1 MAQGE
6 VGAAVLAAAVG
17 SRTKEPP
24 KPNYP
29 LFGSV
34 GNCMKLFENLEDYN
48 LVNMGDDGV
57 SPSRFQREDSYITY
71 GGGGVNIS
79 VGGDNCIEMVGRRG
93 DGNDNNYRSEGGRGG
108 KKYEVIIVKED
119 GMGVGVILPSCR
131 ILLMYYCITWIK
143 YCVVQ
148 LILYIYIV
156 IQVFCCVK
164 ICIKKISKFYQWV

>member
-57 SPSRFQREDSYITY
+57 SPSRVQREDSYITY

-79 VGGDNCIEMVGRRG
+79 VGGDNCIEM
-93 DGNDNNYRSEGGRGG
+93 GG